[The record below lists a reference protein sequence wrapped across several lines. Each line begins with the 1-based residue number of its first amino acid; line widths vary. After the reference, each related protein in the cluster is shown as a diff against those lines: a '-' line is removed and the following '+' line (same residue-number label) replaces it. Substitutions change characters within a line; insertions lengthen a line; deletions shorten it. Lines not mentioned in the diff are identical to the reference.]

1 MKLISALKRRQAD
14 DQPGEVLDEAEKR
27 RRAVGFFRGDTCNFN
42 PSLAQHGDPGFLA
55 RHVLHGWLP
64 ERPLLTPG
72 TRITAFGS
80 CFAANITR
88 HLLERGFDLS
98 AEREPNIHI
107 SRMMEALVNTWALLG
122 QFEWAF
128 GEDPP
133 DHALWHDW
141 DGHDVGRDEETR
153 VRTRAVF
160 ASTEVF
166 VITLG
171 LSEVWVDE
179 VSGGV
184 FWRAVPADRFDP
196 ARHRFRVSTV
206 AENRANLERIDALI
220 RTHVPGAK
228 VLFALSPVPLAATFR
243 PVSAITA
250 NTVSKAI
257 LRAALDEFLRE
268 RWDEVNR
275 RLFYFP
281 AYELVNELFADRFN
295 DDGRHPRRPV
305 VEAIMQVFD
314 AFYCSG
320 GPSPEAAE
328 AGLNATRLDLARQ
341 AARRARDLFGENA

>member
-1 MKLISALKRRQAD
+1 MKLYSALQ
-14 DQPGEVLDEAEKR
+14 R
-27 RRAVGFFRGDTCNFN
+27 RRADETPDILDADGKRQRAIGFFRGDTCNFN
-42 PSLAQHGDPGFLA
+42 PSLADHGAPGFLA
-55 RHVLHGWLP
+55 RSVLHGWLP
-64 ERPLLTPG
+64 EGPLLTPG

-128 GEDPP
+128 GEAPP

-141 DGHDVGRDEETR
+141 DGHEVGRDEETR
-153 VRTRAVF
+153 IRTREVF

-171 LSEVWVDE
+171 LSEVWFDE

-184 FWRAVPADRFDP
+184 FWRAVPTDRFDP
-196 ARHRFRVSTV
+196 ARHKFRVSTV
-206 AENRANLERIDALI
+206 AENKANLARIDALI
-220 RTHVPGAK
+220 RAHVPNAK
-228 VLFALSPVPLAATFR
+228 VLFTLSPVPLAATFR
-243 PVSAITA
+243 PVSAMTA
-250 NTVSKAI
+250 NSVSKAI

-305 VEAIMQVFD
+305 VEAVMQVFD
-314 AFYCSG
+314 AFYCEG
-320 GPSPEAAE
+320 GPTLEAAE
-328 AGLNATRLDLARQ
+328 AQLGQTRLKTARM
-341 AARRARDLFGENA
+341 ALRRLREQFDPPA